1 MVLAE
6 KSINHET
13 IDVIGDKV
21 PEDLIDLNP
30 YQSVPTLAD
39 RDLVLYGSQ
48 VIMEYLDERF
58 PHPPLM
64 PVDPVSRA
72 SVRLSMHRVE
82 CDWYDLA
89 DLIEHGTPKKAEKAR
104 KELKDSVLASDAI
117 FAEKPFFLSDEMTL
131 ADCCVTPVL
140 WRLQRYGIEIP
151 ARSRHLK
158 AYCDRMFQRPSFRE
172 SLTTQESEM
181 R

>member
-1 MVLAE
+1 
-6 KSINHET
+6 
-13 IDVIGDKV
+13 V

-72 SVRLSMHRVE
+72 SVRLSMYRIE
-82 CDWYDLA
+82 CDWYALIDLV
-89 DLIEHGTPKKAEKAR
+89 EHGTPKKADKAK
-104 KELKDSVLASDAI
+104 KELKDSVLASDPI
-117 FAEKPFFLSDEMTL
+117 FAEKPYFLSDEMTL
-131 ADCCVTPVL
+131 ADCAVTPVL
-140 WRLQRYGIEIP
+140 WRLARYGIEIP
-151 ARSRHLK
+151 SRARHLK
-158 AYCDRMFQRPSFRE
+158 SYCDRMFQRPSFRE